1 MIIVVDDETNVGDLH
16 KALRRGGFVLRAK
29 PKGIFELIKVNGGK
43 PTCEEAS
50 CRSIAA
56 VRDEASNL
64 CARHWAE
71 VHGG

>member
-29 PKGIFELIKVNGGK
+29 PKGIFELIKVNGGQ
-43 PTCEEAS
+43 PTCEEES

-56 VRDEASNL
+56 FRDENASL
-64 CARHWAE
+64 CAKHWAE
-71 VHGG
+71 VSCE